1 MTMPLRRSLIPIALV
16 LATAT
21 QAQTAAFENLDRLEA
36 RVVAALDADI
46 GTPGGPV
53 APIDRRLKLARCPQ
67 PATIDPPALGAVA
80 IRCEAIGWRI
90 RVPLQHLAA
99 ASAATPAKVA
109 PVVRKGD
116 PVQLS
121 VESGS
126 FSVTTEA
133 VAQEDG
139 APGDRIRVKSDPK
152 APVMIAEVVD
162 AGQVRLPGYK

>member
-1 MTMPLRRSLIPIALV
+1 V
-16 LATAT
+16 
-21 QAQTAAFENLDRLEA
+21 
-36 RVVAALDADI
+36 
-46 GTPGGPV
+46 
-53 APIDRRLKLARCPQ
+53 
-67 PATIDPPALGAVA
+67 
-80 IRCEAIGWRI
+80 
-90 RVPLQHLAA
+90 
-99 ASAATPAKVA
+99 KVA

-121 VESGS
+121 VDTGS

>member
-1 MTMPLRRSLIPIALV
+1 LQHV
-16 LATAT
+16 ATA
-21 QAQTAAFENLDRLEA
+21 AA
-36 RVVAALDADI
+36 
-46 GTPGGPV
+46 PV
-53 APIDRRLKLARCPQ
+53 
-67 PATIDPPALGAVA
+67 
-80 IRCEAIGWRI
+80 
-90 RVPLQHLAA
+90 
-99 ASAATPAKVA
+99 KVA

-121 VESGS
+121 VDTGS

>member
-1 MTMPLRRSLIPIALV
+1 MTTPLRHLLAPIALM
-16 LATAT
+16 LGTAT

-53 APIDRRLKLARCPQ
+53 APIDRRLKLARCPL

-90 RVPLQHLAA
+90 RVPLQHVATAA
-99 ASAATPAKVA
+99 AAPVKAA

-121 VESGS
+121 VDSGS